1 MNAPVLILASVVVE
15 PNPVCNHPA
24 SVRQAFKAVPMR
36 ALLFQCADHLLLHAV
51 RLRGVRRDELL
62 LKAVAFH
69 QRAVAAAGKY
79 TKPLSLHSRK
89 RCGTRPRQ
97 PRRLISACSSADLV
111 VLDLPAPQLEGA
123 AVDHKRQ
130 VAPAI
135 LSGPDEVQVIQ
146 GQGVDIKDSQP
157 LQ

>member
-1 MNAPVLILASVVVE
+1 
-15 PNPVCNHPA
+15 
-24 SVRQAFKAVPMR
+24 
-36 ALLFQCADHLLLHAV
+36 
-51 RLRGVRRDELL
+51 
-62 LKAVAFH
+62 
-69 QRAVAAAGKY
+69 
-79 TKPLSLHSRK
+79 LSLHSRK